1 MLLFRVQRKR
11 TKRKGTRAPRRVNNT
26 AGPSDC
32 PVFMPFRVL
41 LEAVGIL
48 KTRGVYAP
56 KGCLCSEGVLKQFK
70 ILIDIFFG
78 ARQGPMGKYAPFE
91 GAT

>member
-1 MLLFRVQRKR
+1 
-11 TKRKGTRAPRRVNNT
+11 
-26 AGPSDC
+26 
-32 PVFMPFRVL
+32 MPFRVL